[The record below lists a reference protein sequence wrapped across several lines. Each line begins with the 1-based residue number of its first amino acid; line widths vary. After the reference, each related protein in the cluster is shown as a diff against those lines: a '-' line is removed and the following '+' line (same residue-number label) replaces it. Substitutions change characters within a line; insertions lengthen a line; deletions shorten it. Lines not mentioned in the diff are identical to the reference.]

1 MNTTAELIHEAVK
14 TLSEAEA
21 LEVLD
26 FVEFLKTKRAVADE
40 DRRKRALA
48 TLAKYRGCF
57 KAVKF
62 DREELYDRPCLR

>member
-1 MNTTAELIHEAVK
+1 MSTTAKLIHEAVK

-21 LEVLD
+21 REVLD
-26 FVEFLKTKRAVADE
+26 FVEFLKTKRAADE

-48 TLAKYRGCF
+48 TLAKYRGRF